1 MLRHLFRPL
10 LSLLVLLIFMG
21 SAGWLYTGHFCK
33 MEEACEEVVSGDCCS
48 DKGDACKVD
57 QSAFGDDRLAQKVT
71 SDRNESASENLYSTN
86 DETCCFDVDF
96 YLNFPVYKTTSFG
109 IPEAGFL
116 SIDFVVN
123 TNFNSSSFQNSS
135 FGFAGMATPTP
146 LHEWVSLSQRL
157 AVLSVFRV

>member
-33 MEEACEEVVSGDCCS
+33 MEEACEEVISGDCCS

-57 QSAFGDDRLAQKVT
+57 QSAFV
-71 SDRNESASENLYSTN
+71 NEVPVQNATHESSSEVYYSAN
-86 DETCCFDVDF
+86 DENCCFDVDF
-96 YLNFPVYKTTSFG
+96 YLNFPVYKTTSLA

-116 SIDFVVN
+116 SIDFMVN
-123 TNFNSSSFQNSS
+123 TCLNSSNFLNSS
-135 FGFAGMATPTP
+135 LGFAGMDSPPP
-146 LHEWVSLSQRL
+146 LDEWVSLSQRL
-157 AVLSVFRV
+157 AELSVFRV